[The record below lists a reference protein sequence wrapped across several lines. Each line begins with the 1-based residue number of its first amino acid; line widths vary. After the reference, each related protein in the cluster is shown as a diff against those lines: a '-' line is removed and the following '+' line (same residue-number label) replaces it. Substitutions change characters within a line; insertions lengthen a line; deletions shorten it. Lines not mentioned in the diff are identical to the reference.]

1 MVTPPTV
8 IIITTNY
15 LEFHKLSGS
24 LGHTGIHLCTP
35 TTNNT
40 ICRPNKKKLTILTYN
55 IKLYIFI
62 IYHTMQINNVKL

>member
-24 LGHTGIHLCTP
+24 LGHNQLIPNERTP
-35 TTNNT
+35 YVDSNLHKKT
-40 ICRPNKKKLTILTYN
+40 NKKQNKQKCFTFLT
-55 IKLYIFI
+55 
-62 IYHTMQINNVKL
+62 

>member
-24 LGHTGIHLCTP
+24 LGHNQLIPNERTP
-35 TTNNT
+35 YVDSNLLKE
-40 ICRPNKKKLTILTYN
+40 NKKTNKNKTN
-55 IKLYIFI
+55 K
-62 IYHTMQINNVKL
+62 NASRS